1 MRWQNTQLQVQWNVT
16 QVAAGIISVTQLH
29 VRCSGATLKWQNYSV
44 TKILYAVQWSYIEVA
59 SLLSYSQLH
68 VQVQW
73 SYIEVDEN
81 GEVLSPY
88 DELSNYEIEMAYQ

>member
-1 MRWQNTQLQVQWNVT
+1 M
-16 QVAAGIISVTQLH
+16 AEYSIAGAGERHLGGCRNYSVTQLH
-29 VRCSGATLKWQNYSV
+29 VRCSGATLRWQNYSV

-81 GEVLSPY
+81 GEALSSY
-88 DELSNYEIEMAYQ
+88 DELSNYDIESAYQ